1 MTRALKIGRD
11 VKMGEAKE
19 SEEKRKGGDGKPT
32 FPPWWL
38 SRSYN
43 IAYFK
48 KDTPKQLLK
57 PIHLSSYFKP

>member
-38 SRSYN
+38 S
-43 IAYFK
+43 
-48 KDTPKQLLK
+48 TWT
-57 PIHLSSYFKP
+57 